1 MTLQNNMGKKENKST
16 INRSKLRVHKHLF
29 SLNDS
34 ENKALERYLVKYKVT
49 NKSKFIR
56 ETLMYTILKKFDEDT
71 PTLFD

>member
-1 MTLQNNMGKKENKST
+1 MGKKEIKST
-16 INRSKLRVHKHLF
+16 GNRNKLRVHKHLF

-34 ENKALERYLVKYKVT
+34 ENKALERYLIKYKVS

-56 ETLMYTILKKFDEDT
+56 ETLMHAILKRFDEDT

>member
-1 MTLQNNMGKKENKST
+1 MGKKENKLKG
-16 INRSKLRVHKHLF
+16 NRNTLRVHKHLF

-34 ENKALERYLVKYKVT
+34 ENKALERYLCKYKVS

-56 ETLMYTILKKFDEDT
+56 ETLMYAILKRFDEDT